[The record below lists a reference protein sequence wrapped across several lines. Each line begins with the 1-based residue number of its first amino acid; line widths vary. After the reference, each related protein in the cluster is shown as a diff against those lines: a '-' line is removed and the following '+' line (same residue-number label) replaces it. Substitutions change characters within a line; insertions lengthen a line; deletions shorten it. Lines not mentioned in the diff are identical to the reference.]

1 MHEDLFE
8 PETAALR
15 LVHDVMVHVV
25 RKPGT
30 LRLVRALI
38 PEGWDVELITGY
50 MDAALVEKGLFGVHV
65 HLEHTEGEPR
75 LLSVL
80 IDR

>member
-1 MHEDLFE
+1 MHPDLMT
-8 PETAALR
+8 PETAAQR

-38 PEGWDVELITGY
+38 PEGWDVGLVKRH
-50 MDAALVEKGLFGVHV
+50 MDAALVDKGLFGVHV
-65 HLEHTEGEPR
+65 HLDHTEGEPR